1 MLQNTWVPFARC
13 SLFYKPRTLLH
24 CLKSLLSLRYCFR
37 QPAHQPSRMSFWMS
51 DEYSCIELFINSHW
65 IFIPLLTNLFSVG
78 VLFSVSS
85 IRLHRLCSERSVC
98 DNSRVE
104 LPSLF
109 DGTQALPVRR
119 ECKDNKTRQTEAGLI
134 FWRPKY
140 QVSLSCHYIVNK
152 VLQITPNQFQ
162 FWVYAGIFHQIK
174 LLKQFAALVIP
185 SPSKTVAIAYFS
197 ERISHVNKLKY
208 ISELTFTYML

>member
-1 MLQNTWVPFARC
+1 MHALNC
-13 SLFYKPRTLLH
+13 SSIHIESSYRYSPTY
-24 CLKSLLSLRYCFR
+24 SL
-37 QPAHQPSRMSFWMS
+37 
-51 DEYSCIELFINSHW
+51 
-65 IFIPLLTNLFSVG
+65 G
-78 VLFSVSS
+78 VLFSVSN
-85 IRLHRLCSERSVC
+85 IRLQHLCSERCVC
-98 DNSRVE
+98 DESRGE

-119 ECKDNKTRQTEAGLI
+119 ECKDNKTQQTEAGLI

-162 FWVYAGIFHQIK
+162 FWVYVGIFHQIE

-185 SPSKTVAIAYFS
+185 SPSKTVPIAYFL